1 MYFSPLILKGKPL
14 NFRHFFHRHDAW
26 LDNCERYGITS
37 LSGHALDL
45 NSFSNIRVVRFI
57 RDPRDLLIS
66 GYFYHKRGG
75 ERWCDYVNPVDV
87 DYQLVNGLVPKG
99 IPKGHSLK
107 SYLESVSIEE
117 GLAAEIEFRR
127 KHFESMMAWPE
138 QDDRVKVYRYENIPG
153 KEFETF
159 RDIHTFFGKPDWV
172 AEEAGKIADRFRVGG
187 KVVRKGHVRNP
198 KSQQWRELFGS
209 DLNKRFV
216 QEYGTLLDRYGYPR
230 N

>member
-1 MYFSPLILKGKPL
+1 
-14 NFRHFFHRHDAW
+14 
-26 LDNCERYGITS
+26 
-37 LSGHALDL
+37 
-45 NSFSNIRVVRFI
+45 
-57 RDPRDLLIS
+57 
-66 GYFYHKRGG
+66 
-75 ERWCDYVNPVDV
+75 
-87 DYQLVNGLVPKG
+87 
-99 IPKGHSLK
+99 
-107 SYLESVSIEE
+107 
-117 GLAAEIEFRR
+117 
-127 KHFESMMAWPE
+127 
-138 QDDRVKVYRYENIPG
+138 VKVYRYENIPG